1 MELWL
6 VSIPIEGHPLPKEES
21 DYIQCGEVVFHQ
33 YDDPQPEYG
42 KRFVAST
49 VIEGKADTVVSKAK
63 ETIEDAITKLT
74 FTSGLTI
81 KLNDSDCYLTPKRVR
96 HIRNSYHRR

>member
-21 DYIQCGEVVFHQ
+21 EYVQCGRVVFHQ
-33 YDDPQPEYG
+33 YNDPYPEYG

-49 VIEGKADTVVSKAK
+49 IVEGKTDIVVSKAK
-63 ETIEDAITKLT
+63 EAIEDAVVLPRNEVLT
-74 FTSGLTI
+74 ATI
-81 KLNDSDCYLTPKRVR
+81 GDNLFEKLNG
-96 HIRNSYHRR
+96 